1 MNALNTTLDE
11 SKKKT
16 PCVKCRVRAFNFCGA
31 LKLGRAPLKQIHV
44 SSRARQAIYRANE
57 PSDDVHVICEGW
69 AACSVHLGEGRRQI
83 LSFLLPGDLLSAT
96 DLFRERQDFSVQC
109 LTDVRYC
116 KFSRGELRKM
126 LMTEPQV
133 FEELTRLC
141 IAEKD
146 QSDRTIV
153 SLGQRGAAARI
164 ARLIVSL
171 MERLSARGLI
181 RGQSFDFPLRQQH
194 IADAVGLTTVHVSR
208 VINMFREA
216 RLIETAQRQIR
227 IISLQELQHVADA
240 R

>member
-1 MNALNTTLDE
+1 VNALNATLDE

-44 SSRARQAIYRANE
+44 SSRARQANE
-57 PSDDVHVICEGW
+57 QSDDVHVICEGW

-96 DLFRERQDFSVQC
+96 DLFRERQDFSVQW
-109 LTDVRYC
+109 
-116 KFSRGELRKM
+116 
-126 LMTEPQV
+126 
-133 FEELTRLC
+133 
-141 IAEKD
+141 D

-171 MERLSARGLI
+171 MERLSARGLM
-181 RGQSFDFPLRQQH
+181 RGQIFDFPLRQQH

-208 VINMFREA
+208 VINTFREA

>member
-1 MNALNTTLDE
+1 MNALNATLDE

-44 SSRARQAIYRANE
+44 SSRARQANE
-57 PSDDVHVICEGW
+57 QSDDVHIICEGW

-96 DLFRERQDFSVQC
+96 DLFRERQDFSVQW
-109 LTDVRYC
+109 
-116 KFSRGELRKM
+116 
-126 LMTEPQV
+126 
-133 FEELTRLC
+133 
-141 IAEKD
+141 D

-171 MERLSARGLI
+171 MERLSARGLM
-181 RGQSFDFPLRQQH
+181 RGQIFDFPLRQQH

-208 VINMFREA
+208 VINTFREA

>member
-1 MNALNTTLDE
+1 VNALNATLDE

-44 SSRARQAIYRANE
+44 SSRARQANE
-57 PSDDVHVICEGW
+57 QSDDVHIICEGW

-96 DLFRERQDFSVQC
+96 DLFRERQDFSVQW
-109 LTDVRYC
+109 
-116 KFSRGELRKM
+116 
-126 LMTEPQV
+126 
-133 FEELTRLC
+133 
-141 IAEKD
+141 D

-171 MERLSARGLI
+171 MERLSARGLM
-181 RGQSFDFPLRQQH
+181 RGQIFDFPLRQQH

-208 VINMFREA
+208 VINTFREA